1 MANRG
6 GEIYRHYQPAAIPA
20 ASGQLI
26 VNPLY
31 RVERRGSVTELTL
44 QFPTAEYEEEFAECR
59 RYLPDALT
67 LDADLS
73 RAFTAADIGARYDEL
88 RRRRVLLDAPLRYC

>member
-1 MANRG
+1 MARK
-6 GEIYRHYQPAAIPA
+6 
-20 ASGQLI
+20 
-26 VNPLY
+26 
-31 RVERRGSVTELTL
+31 TELTL

-59 RYLPDALT
+59 RYLPDTVT

-73 RAFTAADIGARYDEL
+73 HAFTAADVGERGDEL